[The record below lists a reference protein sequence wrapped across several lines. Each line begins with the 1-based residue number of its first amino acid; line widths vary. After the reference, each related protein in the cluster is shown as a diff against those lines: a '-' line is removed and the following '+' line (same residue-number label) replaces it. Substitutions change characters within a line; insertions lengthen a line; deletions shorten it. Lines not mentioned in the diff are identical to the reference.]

1 MKALLDCT
9 VSLKFM
15 TDIQLYAIAIV
26 GAMFA
31 GGINTL
37 AGNGSA
43 ITLTILT
50 EVLGLPP
57 NMANGTNRIGVF
69 TQCTATSWVFY
80 KNGKLNLSSTKKY
93 VYPIFIGAIA
103 GAILALN
110 VSNEQFRAVFRFMMV
125 FMLVAVL
132 VKPKRWLRKTD
143 ADYKPTW
150 YIYWPLLLAL
160 GFYGGFIQMG
170 MGVFFLIIMVL
181 GMRLNI
187 IEGNALKSFVIALY
201 TLVIIFLFHYQ
212 GLIDWKLGGIMA
224 IGQTIGG
231 YLTARFASKSKWADQ
246 IAYYVLIVVL
256 ILAVGKLFF
265 T

>member
-1 MKALLDCT
+1 MTNLFEIKIEQLDNL
-9 VSLKFM
+9 VKM
-15 TDIQLYAIAIV
+15 TEFQTYLIAII

-50 EVLGLPP
+50 EILGLTP

-80 KNGKLNLSSTKKY
+80 KNGKLNLSNTKKY

-125 FMLVAVL
+125 FMLIAVL

-143 ADYKPTW
+143 TDFQPKW
-150 YIYWPLLLAL
+150 YI
-160 GFYGGFIQMG
+160 FCFDIT
-170 MGVFFLIIMVL
+170 FFWVLMYKSLIIFF
-181 GMRLNI
+181 R
-187 IEGNALKSFVIALY
+187 
-201 TLVIIFLFHYQ
+201 Q
-212 GLIDWKLGGIMA
+212 G
-224 IGQTIGG
+224 T
-231 YLTARFASKSKWADQ
+231 
-246 IAYYVLIVVL
+246 
-256 ILAVGKLFF
+256 KLFYNGTYF
-265 T
+265 VW

>member
-1 MKALLDCT
+1 
-9 VSLKFM
+9 M
-15 TDIQLYAIAIV
+15 TEFQTYLIASV
-26 GAMFA
+26 GAMLA

-50 EVLGLPP
+50 ELLGLPP
-57 NMANGTNRIGVF
+57 NLANGTNRIGVF
-69 TQCTATSWVFY
+69 TQTSVAAGVFY
-80 KNGKLNLSSTKKY
+80 KNGKLNPIHVKKY
-93 VYPIFIGAIA
+93 LWPIFIGAIA
-103 GAILALN
+103 GGILALN

-125 FMLVAVL
+125 FMLIAVL

-143 ADYKPTW
+143 PEYKPNMFIW
-150 YIYWPLLLAL
+150 IPAL
-160 GFYGGFIQMG
+160 FAIGFYGGFIQMG

-181 GMRLNI
+181 GMKVNI
-187 IEGNALKSFVIALY
+187 IESNAFKGLVIGSY
-201 TLVIIFLFHYQ
+201 TLVVLAMFHFQ
-212 GLIDWKLGGIMA
+212 GLVDWKIGSILA

-231 YLTARFASKSKWADQ
+231 YLTARFASKNKWADQ

-256 ILAVGKLFF
+256 LAAIGKLFF

>member
-1 MKALLDCT
+1 
-9 VSLKFM
+9 M
-15 TDIQLYAIAIV
+15 TEIQMYVIAIV
-26 GAMFA
+26 GALFA

-80 KNGKLNLSSTKKY
+80 KNGKLNLTHTKKY

-110 VSNEQFRAVFRFMMV
+110 VSNEQFRSVFRFMLF
-125 FMLVAVL
+125 FMLIAVL

-143 ADYKPTW
+143 VTFQPSW
-150 YIYWPLLLAL
+150 YVYWPLLFAL

-201 TLVIIFLFHYQ
+201 TVVIIFMFHYQ

-256 ILAVGKLFF
+256 VLAVVRMFF